1 MISKEERKRR
11 NRRGGGVF
19 LFFFLPGRIMSEE
32 SIFDLWFEGKP
43 RVARDSQRGGRVSC
57 ALLGV
62 IICKRRQ
69 KWIGKICSS
78 RRLKN
83 PPFANAFFLSIYLR
97 MNLLQGCVSLVN
109 FNNATVRT
117 LEKLAIVHR
126 VFVLSISIGSKK
138 ICIYLLNVTM
148 IKLTLPIFCTH
159 GSCTDFPRFFYSQS
173 ANLLGTGSILE
184 EIHL

>member
-1 MISKEERKRR
+1 MVRRKAESGAGFSTGGPRIVRPARGDNLQETTEMDWQSMLFSPIEKSPVRER
-11 NRRGGGVF
+11 
-19 LFFFLPGRIMSEE
+19 
-32 SIFDLWFEGKP
+32 
-43 RVARDSQRGGRVSC
+43 
-57 ALLGV
+57 
-62 IICKRRQ
+62 
-69 KWIGKICSS
+69 
-78 RRLKN
+78 
-83 PPFANAFFLSIYLR
+83 FFLSIYLR

-126 VFVLSISIGSKK
+126 VFVLSISIGSKR

>member
-1 MISKEERKRR
+1 MVRRKAESGAGFSTGGPRIVRPARGDNLQETTEMDWQSMLFSPIEKSPVRER
-11 NRRGGGVF
+11 
-19 LFFFLPGRIMSEE
+19 
-32 SIFDLWFEGKP
+32 
-43 RVARDSQRGGRVSC
+43 
-57 ALLGV
+57 
-62 IICKRRQ
+62 
-69 KWIGKICSS
+69 
-78 RRLKN
+78 
-83 PPFANAFFLSIYLR
+83 FFLSIYLR
-97 MNLLQGCVSLVN
+97 MNLLQGCVFLVN

-126 VFVLSISIGSKK
+126 VFVLSISIGSKR

>member
-1 MISKEERKRR
+1 MVRRKAESGAGFSTGGPRIVRPARGDNLQETTEMDWQNMLFSPIEKSPVRER
-11 NRRGGGVF
+11 
-19 LFFFLPGRIMSEE
+19 
-32 SIFDLWFEGKP
+32 
-43 RVARDSQRGGRVSC
+43 
-57 ALLGV
+57 
-62 IICKRRQ
+62 
-69 KWIGKICSS
+69 
-78 RRLKN
+78 
-83 PPFANAFFLSIYLR
+83 FFLSIYLR

-117 LEKLAIVHR
+117 LTIVHR

-173 ANLLGTGSILE
+173 ANLLSTGSILE
-184 EIHL
+184 EIHS

>member
-1 MISKEERKRR
+1 MVRRKAESGAGFSTGGPRIVRPARGDNLQETTEMDWQSMLFSPIEKSPVRER
-11 NRRGGGVF
+11 
-19 LFFFLPGRIMSEE
+19 
-32 SIFDLWFEGKP
+32 
-43 RVARDSQRGGRVSC
+43 
-57 ALLGV
+57 
-62 IICKRRQ
+62 
-69 KWIGKICSS
+69 
-78 RRLKN
+78 
-83 PPFANAFFLSIYLR
+83 FFLSIYLR
-97 MNLLQGCVSLVN
+97 MNLLQGCVFLVN

>member
-1 MISKEERKRR
+1 MKDGSRMISKEERKRR

-43 RVARDSQRGGRVSC
+43 RVARDSRRGGRVSC

-69 KWIGKICSS
+69 KWIGKVCSS

-83 PPFANAFFLSIYLR
+83 PPFANAFFCQFIYGWTCSKDVSPWLILITRQFVRSRNSRLSTAFLFYQFR
-97 MNLLQGCVSLVN
+97 SGRKG
-109 FNNATVRT
+109 F
-117 LEKLAIVHR
+117 
-126 VFVLSISIGSKK
+126 VF
-138 ICIYLLNVTM
+138 
-148 IKLTLPIFCTH
+148 IF
-159 GSCTDFPRFFYSQS
+159 
-173 ANLLGTGSILE
+173 
-184 EIHL
+184 

>member
-43 RVARDSQRGGRVSC
+43 RVARDSRRGGRVSC

-69 KWIGKICSS
+69 KWIGKVCSS

-83 PPFANAFFLSIYLR
+83 PPLANAFFLSIYLR
-97 MNLLQGCVSLVN
+97 MNLLQRSPWLILITRQ
-109 FNNATVRT
+109 FVRSRNSRLST
-117 LEKLAIVHR
+117 AFLFYQFRSGRKGF
-126 VFVLSISIGSKK
+126 VF
-138 ICIYLLNVTM
+138 
-148 IKLTLPIFCTH
+148 IF
-159 GSCTDFPRFFYSQS
+159 
-173 ANLLGTGSILE
+173 
-184 EIHL
+184 